1 MLKFRSVNL
10 LSIIL
15 FTYLTAQFF
24 FWVFEF
30 GLQTK
35 LGYSDVPISC
45 NLDRCALLLKNGGP
59 DYAYYINLAN
69 AINSNNS
76 YIPISSWLL
85 KAWPPGMGIYYAFLS
100 KITFSSSYFL
110 LLHIFIVVIGWSA
123 LLTFPILKAQ
133 SFKTAVL
140 RALLAI
146 SLIHLGL
153 FEEWLFSGF
162 VIYSETLGLLL
173 FFGFIV
179 FFSNAQSSSLKQY
192 SRMKA
197 IAAGIL
203 LAMAAYV
210 RIVFDLAAVVFL
222 ALTLAIL
229 FLRLKTKK
237 NSASQRNSMRAPL
250 IISGV
255 FLLLTLPWRLFAYSE
270 LESNSFTFASNSNG
284 AWVNAWTPTK
294 NWEVGG
300 NSYFVGVG
308 INHLCVSYPDSCE
321 KLDSLKMI
329 EPNLYM
335 KEGISAITSNPRP
348 WIENRLE
355 VFFNSFKTASNFS
368 FLPYGWILSILFFSY
383 SITSFCVIFLR
394 RRFSFQDDKHVL
406 ITTSVILTSVTVMPL
421 ILTAFEP
428 RYLYTLVILP
438 WFILLYTVEGK
449 FSINKIYSKIRAGFP
464 TKT

>member
-1 MLKFRSVNL
+1 MLKNRSVNL
-10 LSIIL
+10 IGVIL
-15 FTYLTAQFF
+15 FTYLVVQFS

-45 NLDRCALLLKNGGP
+45 NLDQCALLLKNGGP

-69 AINSNNS
+69 AINSSNS
-76 YIPISSWLL
+76 YIPISPWLL
-85 KAWPPGMGIYYAFLS
+85 KAWPPGMGVYYAFLS
-100 KITFSSSYFL
+100 KVTFSSSYFL
-110 LLHIFIVVIGWSA
+110 LLHVFIVVIGWSA
-123 LLTFPILKAQ
+123 LLTFPILKAR

-140 RALLAI
+140 RSLLAI
-146 SLIHLGL
+146 CLIHLGL

-179 FFSNAQSSSLKQY
+179 FFSNIQSSSLKQY
-192 SRMKA
+192 ARIKA
-197 IAAGIL
+197 IIAGIL

-222 ALTLAIL
+222 ASMVAI
-229 FLRLKTKK
+229 FLIRLSIKRY
-237 NSASQRNSMRAPL
+237 SATQKNSMRTPL
-250 IISGV
+250 IICGI

-270 LESNSFTFASNSNG
+270 LESNSLTFASNSNG

-294 NWEVGG
+294 NWKAGG
-300 NSYFVGVG
+300 NLYFVEVG
-308 INHLCVSYPDSCE
+308 INHLCVSYPDTCE
-321 KLDSLKMI
+321 QLDTLKVK

-335 KEGISAITSNPRP
+335 NKGISAITSNPRP
-348 WIENRLE
+348 WIENRIK
-355 VFFNSFKTASNFS
+355 VFFNSFKTASNFNL
-368 FLPYGWILSILFFSY
+368 LPYGWILSIIFFFF
-383 SITSFCVIFLR
+383 SITSCCVIFFR

-406 ITTSVILTSVTVMPL
+406 IVTSIILTSVTVMPL

-428 RYLYTLVILP
+428 RYLYTLVISP
-438 WFILLYTVEGK
+438 WLVLLYTIECK
-449 FSINKIYSKIRAGFP
+449 FNIKKNYSKIRAGFP
-464 TKT
+464 TTT